1 VTSLGKDLVRRLG
14 ARVISRVGAV
24 PVVGRLLR
32 SIARGYPEG
41 SVVTIKSGH
50 AAGMRWKRHHRYVNG
65 YWVGNYEHP
74 IQELF
79 VRHLGPGDV
88 FYDIGA
94 NAGFF
99 TLLAARRVGPSG
111 HVYAFE
117 PVPDNLAS
125 VCEQIEVNRL
135 GHVDAIGAAVGRA
148 PGRLALRYSPRA
160 SAMARLAHVGKAQ
173 PDEETLDVEV
183 VCLDD
188 FAKEHRAPTMMKIDV
203 EGAEG
208 EVLEGARALLEKG
221 PKLLIEVHG
230 RACGEAVVKI
240 LGPLGYEFERVDG
253 SRPARPEDEPHLF
266 AFRR

>member
-1 VTSLGKDLVRRLG
+1 MKTLAKDLVRSLG

-24 PVVGRLLR
+24 PVVGPALR
-32 SIARGYPEG
+32 SLARGYPEG

-65 YWVGNYEHP
+65 YWVGNYEYP

-79 VRHLGPGDV
+79 ARHLGPGDV

-111 HVYAFE
+111 RVYAFE

-125 VCEQIEVNRL
+125 VREQIEVNRL
-135 GHVDAIGAAVGRA
+135 EHAEAVGAAVGRSA
-148 PGRLALRYSPRA
+148 GRLALRYSPGA

-173 PDEETLDVEV
+173 PDETTLDVEV

-188 FAKEHRAPTMMKIDV
+188 FLKDHRAPTMMKIDV

-208 EVLEGARALLEKG
+208 EVLEGARSALEKG

-230 RACGEAVVKI
+230 RACGEAVVGI
-240 LGPLGYEFERVDG
+240 LRPLGYEFERVDG
-253 SRPARPEDEPHLF
+253 SRPERPEDEPHLL
-266 AFRR
+266 ALRR